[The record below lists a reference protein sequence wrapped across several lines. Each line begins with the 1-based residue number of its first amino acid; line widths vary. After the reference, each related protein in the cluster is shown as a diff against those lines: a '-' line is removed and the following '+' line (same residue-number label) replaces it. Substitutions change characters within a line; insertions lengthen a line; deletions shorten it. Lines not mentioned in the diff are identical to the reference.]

1 MSVHALELFLQTAV
15 QMGTHILLA
24 TVGAILCEKA
34 GNLNLGVEGMMLL
47 GAVTGFAAASRTAS
61 PALAILAAGLA
72 GMGGALIYAVITVTL
87 RGNQT
92 VTGLVLTIFG
102 TGVAGLIGNSLSGI
116 SLSAQVT
123 SVFKAYDVPLLSKI
137 PVLGPMLFSQGIF
150 VQAALVV
157 AVLAHIYLNKTAFGL
172 NTRMVGENPAAAD
185 ASGINVKWYKYANI
199 LAGGFLCGVGGAFLS
214 VVYVPRWQ
222 NNITAGAGWIAVA
235 LVIFSTWSP
244 LRAIVS
250 AYLFGALRGLG
261 FVMQNASVFG
271 VPVRIPAQ
279 LLDMIPYLATI
290 AMLILISLRR
300 KRENQPPQSLG
311 NPYFREER

>member
-1 MSVHALELFLQTAV
+1 M
-15 QMGTHILLA
+15 
-24 TVGAILCEKA
+24 
-34 GNLNLGVEGMMLL
+34 
-47 GAVTGFAAASRTAS
+47 
-61 PALAILAAGLA
+61 
-72 GMGGALIYAVITVTL
+72 
-87 RGNQT
+87 
-92 VTGLVLTIFG
+92 
-102 TGVAGLIGNSLSGI
+102 
-116 SLSAQVT
+116 
-123 SVFKAYDVPLLSKI
+123 
-137 PVLGPMLFSQGIF
+137 
-150 VQAALVV
+150 QAALVV
-157 AVLAHIYLNKTAFGL
+157 AVLAHIYLNKTSLGL
-172 NTRMVGENPAAAD
+172 NTRMVGENAAAAD
-185 ASGINVKWYKYANI
+185 ASGIRVSLYKYCNI
-199 LAGGFLCGVGGAFLS
+199 LAGGFLCGIGGAFLS

-261 FVMQNASVFG
+261 FVMQNASIFG

-290 AMLILISLRR
+290 AMLIMISLRR